1 MPKLPAEMV
10 SGDTMAQS
18 EKSWPLF
25 RSLASWR
32 PADLPGDLIAGLTL
46 AAIAIPEQMATSRL
60 GGFEPQIGFFA
71 FIAGSVGFAM
81 LGGNRFLSCG
91 ADFTITP
98 IFAGGLAALAAT
110 GSADYQALA
119 IALALIVGLMLL
131 ASGLFRLGGIANLL
145 SVPVTVG
152 FLLGISVHIMV
163 SQLPGVLGLP
173 SPAGSTLDRI
183 GAIAGQL
190 GGSNPV
196 TMLLGFGV
204 LAAVFVCEMINA
216 RIPGALIGL
225 VAATL
230 AVIGAGLE
238 SKGVKVVGT
247 VPATLPM
254 PTLPDVAPDRWLRLV
269 PLAFVIAIV
278 VMVQTAA
285 TTRSF
290 LSDPKKPADVDR
302 DFLGVGAGS
311 VLAGIFGAFPVNAS
325 PPRTGI
331 VAETGGH
338 SQLAGLAA
346 AAIVLA
352 LLAFGTS
359 LLKHVPDAALG
370 GILLFVALRIIRV
383 KQIALIY
390 RQSIWEFALI
400 LATAACIIALPIQQ
414 GAALGIILSLIHGIW
429 STMRAKLTT
438 FERVPGTTIWWPAS
452 PPHLEMK
459 GERLPGVAVVG
470 QQAPLSFLN
479 APTFRSEV
487 MKVVNDEKPKL
498 LVLEASGMV
507 EIDFTAAQVLIQLF
521 GECRDQGVT
530 VALARLELVRAQQAF
545 ERFGIYETLLRTR
558 VSQRGRG
565 GAEAGETRLVDD
577 VVDDGHHA
585 GRNCEAECLGCLQ
598 VQDQFEFGGLPDRQ
612 ISCLLAFE
620 HPPYVN
626 ADLAICIDSARP

>member
-1 MPKLPAEMV
+1 
-10 SGDTMAQS
+10 MARDAK
-18 EKSWPLF
+18 KSWPLF

-32 PADLPGDLIAGLTL
+32 AADLPGDLIAGLTL
-46 AAIAIPEQMATSRL
+46 AAIAIPEQMATARL

-91 ADFTITP
+91 ADSTITP

-110 GSADYQALA
+110 GSADYQAFA
-119 IALALIVGLMLL
+119 IALALIVGIMLV
-131 ASGLFRLGGIANLL
+131 ASGLFKLGGVANLL

-173 SPAGSTLDRI
+173 SPSGSTLDRI
-183 GAIAGQL
+183 GVIARELGQ
-190 GGSNPV
+190 SNPV
-196 TMLLGFGV
+196 TILIGFGV
-204 LAAVFVCEMINA
+204 LAAVFVSEMISA
-216 RIPGALIGL
+216 KIPGALIGL

-254 PTLPDVAPDRWLRLV
+254 PTLPDLAPDRWLRLV

-290 LSDPKKPADVDR
+290 LSDPEKPADVDR
-302 DFLGVGAGS
+302 DFLGAGAGS

-338 SQLAGLAA
+338 SQLSGLAA

-352 LLAFGTS
+352 LLAFGTG

-370 GILLFVALRIIRV
+370 GILLVRRATHHPHQADRADLSAVDLGVRADPGDGGLHHRAADPAGRGARHHPVAGARHLEHD
-383 KQIALIY
+383 A
-390 RQSIWEFALI
+390 
-400 LATAACIIALPIQQ
+400 
-414 GAALGIILSLIHGIW
+414 GAADDL
-429 STMRAKLTT
+429 RARTRHHHLVARLAASA
-438 FERVPGTTIWWPAS
+438 FEGRAAARHRRGRPA
-452 PPHLEMK
+452 
-459 GERLPGVAVVG
+459 GAAVVSQRARFPG
-470 QQAPLSFLN
+470 RCDKGRQ
-479 APTFRSEV
+479 R
-487 MKVVNDEKPKL
+487 DEA
-498 LVLEASGMV
+498 EASG
-507 EIDFTAAQVLIQLF
+507 D
-521 GECRDQGVT
+521 
-530 VALARLELVRAQQAF
+530 
-545 ERFGIYETLLRTR
+545 
-558 VSQRGRG
+558 
-565 GAEAGETRLVDD
+565 
-577 VVDDGHHA
+577 
-585 GRNCEAECLGCLQ
+585 
-598 VQDQFEFGGLPDRQ
+598 
-612 ISCLLAFE
+612 
-620 HPPYVN
+620 
-626 ADLAICIDSARP
+626 